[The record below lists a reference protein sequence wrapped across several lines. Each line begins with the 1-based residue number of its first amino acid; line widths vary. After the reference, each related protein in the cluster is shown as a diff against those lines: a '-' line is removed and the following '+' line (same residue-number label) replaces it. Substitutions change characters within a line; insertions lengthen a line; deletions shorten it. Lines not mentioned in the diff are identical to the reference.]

1 MQLPA
6 VLVETVC
13 LEELLRLLVVNGHI
27 TGFLTRRDSLVF
39 VEVAFE
45 LNNALVLLT
54 GNRFV
59 GNLTLNE
66 SVKDKAIYHLF

>member
-13 LEELLRLLVVNGHI
+13 LEELQRLLVVNGHI

-45 LNNALVLLT
+45 FNHALALLT
-54 GNRFV
+54 VNPFI

-66 SVKDKAIYHLF
+66 SVKDKAIHYLF